1 MNKPTNMNELKD
13 IFTYLDY
20 VAASFWGITLY
31 DVLPQIGTGTLITS
45 FDGVIKTLF
54 ALVGLIYAFARLV
67 TYIVMSRLNKKY
79 REQEII
85 EKENANF
92 YKKFNNE
99 FLKEK
104 EKD

>member
-1 MNKPTNMNELKD
+1 MNELKD

-54 ALVGLIYAFARLV
+54 ALVGLIYACARLV
-67 TYIVMSRLNKKY
+67 TYIVMSRLNKRY

-85 EKENANF
+85 EKENNNF
-92 YKKFNNE
+92 YHKFNDE
-99 FLKEK
+99 FIKNGK
-104 EKD
+104 NGNK

>member
-1 MNKPTNMNELKD
+1 MNEIKD

-20 VAASFWGITLY
+20 VAATFWGITLY
-31 DVLPQIGTGTLITS
+31 DIIPQIGTGQLIDS
-45 FDGVIKTLF
+45 IDGWIKTLF
-54 ALVGLIYAFARLV
+54 AVVGLIYACARLT

-85 EKENANF
+85 EKETNNF

-99 FLKEK
+99 FLKEDK
-104 EKD
+104 TDTNK

>member
-1 MNKPTNMNELKD
+1 MNELKD

-67 TYIVMSRLNKKY
+67 TYIVMSRLNKRY

-85 EKENANF
+85 EKENSNF
-92 YKKFNNE
+92 YHKFNDEFIKNE
-99 FLKEK
+99 KNGNK
-104 EKD
+104 

>member
-1 MNKPTNMNELKD
+1 MNELKD

-99 FLKEK
+99 FLKENK
-104 EKD
+104 NGQNHD